1 MKSSSE
7 PLHVATTSWHEQA
20 GSLSRYHRADR
31 VRFTAAHADL
41 IRNQKGDDM
50 TIHIASR
57 GPAGWTARVLFTAG
71 TVLTVVDERGRRHLI
86 DTSKTTTR
94 RIAA

>member
-1 MKSSSE
+1 MTV
-7 PLHVATTSWHEQA
+7 HV
-20 GSLSRYHRADR
+20 
-31 VRFTAAHADL
+31 
-41 IRNQKGDDM
+41 
-50 TIHIASR
+50 ASR
-57 GPAGWTARVLFTAG
+57 GPSGWTARVLFTAG

>member
-1 MKSSSE
+1 MGCGPSAL
-7 PLHVATTSWHEQA
+7 PLA
-20 GSLSRYHRADR
+20 GAR
-31 VRFTAAHADL
+31 
-41 IRNQKGDDM
+41 M

-71 TVLTVVDERGRRHLI
+71 TVLTVVDDLGRRHLI

>member
-1 MKSSSE
+1 
-7 PLHVATTSWHEQA
+7 
-20 GSLSRYHRADR
+20 
-31 VRFTAAHADL
+31 
-41 IRNQKGDDM
+41 M
-50 TIHIASR
+50 TIHISSR

-86 DTSKTTTR
+86 DTSKATIR

>member
-1 MKSSSE
+1 M
-7 PLHVATTSWHEQA
+7 
-20 GSLSRYHRADR
+20 
-31 VRFTAAHADL
+31 

-57 GPAGWTARVLFTAG
+57 GPTGWTARVLFTAG

-86 DTSKTTTR
+86 DTSKTAVRVLT
-94 RIAA
+94 AA

>member
-1 MKSSSE
+1 
-7 PLHVATTSWHEQA
+7 
-20 GSLSRYHRADR
+20 
-31 VRFTAAHADL
+31 
-41 IRNQKGDDM
+41 M
-50 TIHIASR
+50 TIHISSR

-94 RIAA
+94 RVSAA

>member
-1 MKSSSE
+1 
-7 PLHVATTSWHEQA
+7 
-20 GSLSRYHRADR
+20 
-31 VRFTAAHADL
+31 
-41 IRNQKGDDM
+41 M

-71 TVLTVVDERGRRHLI
+71 TVLTVVDDLGRRHLI

-94 RIAA
+94 RVSAA